1 MMLFSCTLR
10 FYQDI
15 TVFKGTMSS
24 LRGATKQ
31 ET

>member
-1 MMLFSCTLR
+1 MMLFHYTLR

-24 LRGATKQ
+24 LRGGTKP